1 MTVFTSGTFG
11 QDAGTAAPLLETE
24 PTPVQEIID
33 AKINT
38 DSGTSG
44 QVEVTDDTEY
54 DVENILNQENLS
66 FLRRLSAAFGIVL
79 VQILLIWLTFK
90 FADFVTKKV
99 QSYGTEHFKPLKF
112 KKIVVL
118 QVAQMVRFSGR
129 LINILKL
136 IAGVLQLII
145 TIPLIFHRFEA
156 TRHLSAQL
164 FGYILNPLK
173 QFAIGF
179 VNYIPNLFAII
190 IILII
195 SRYALRTLKFFM
207 TQIERRRIVIPNFY
221 PDWASPTFNILRVLL
236 YAFTIA
242 FIYPHLPNSE
252 SDVFKGI
259 SVLVGVLFSLGSSS
273 VISNLIAGIVMTYMR
288 PFTVGDRIKIN
299 DITGFVVERG
309 PMNTRIRTHKN
320 EFVSF
325 PNQMILN
332 TSVVNF
338 NSSTTAGLDGF
349 IVHANVT
356 MGYDVPWRTVHDIL
370 TNAALKTEDTEKT
383 PAPFVNQIKLDD
395 FYCWYEI
402 NTYTKNVS
410 KLPTIYSELY
420 KNIQDGFAEA
430 GISMYAPHYEVHT
443 AALDKSEKQ

>member
-1 MTVFTSGTFG
+1 
-11 QDAGTAAPLLETE
+11 
-24 PTPVQEIID
+24 
-33 AKINT
+33 
-38 DSGTSG
+38 
-44 QVEVTDDTEY
+44 
-54 DVENILNQENLS
+54 
-66 FLRRLSAAFGIVL
+66 
-79 VQILLIWLTFK
+79 
-90 FADFVTKKV
+90 
-99 QSYGTEHFKPLKF
+99 
-112 KKIVVL
+112 
-118 QVAQMVRFSGR
+118 
-129 LINILKL
+129 
-136 IAGVLQLII
+136 
-145 TIPLIFHRFEA
+145 
-156 TRHLSAQL
+156 
-164 FGYILNPLK
+164 
-173 QFAIGF
+173 
-179 VNYIPNLFAII
+179 
-190 IILII
+190 
-195 SRYALRTLKFFM
+195 
-207 TQIERRRIVIPNFY
+207 
-221 PDWASPTFNILRVLL
+221 
-236 YAFTIA
+236 
-242 FIYPHLPNSE
+242 
-252 SDVFKGI
+252 VFKGI

-370 TNAALKTEDTEKT
+370 TNAALKTEHTEKT
-383 PAPFVNQIKLDD
+383 LAPFVNQIKLDD

-420 KNIQDGFAEA
+420 KNIQDSFAEA

-443 AALDKSEKQ
+443 AAVNKSEKQ